1 MNQYVKQYQQAS
13 IETASREQ
21 ILIMLYDGAIQF
33 LNKAKVSMSKNDIEG
48 IHNNL
53 MGAQNILNEFI
64 TSMDVEV
71 APQLAQNLISLY
83 EYFIRRLVRANM
95 KKEIEPIDE
104 VLGYLKSLKATWEKA
119 IALAQKEEM
128 EKYKQTRK
136 NIDFSDDYD
145 SDEDGENSEEQEHLK
160 RIKQELLES
169 LKRVK
174 LLENNI
180 YGSTKENKEKEIKMN
195 EKYKQQV
202 IQSEKIKEEKST
214 KEIEQERE

>member
-33 LNKAKVSMSKNDIEG
+33 LNKAKVAMSKNDIEG

-145 SDEDGENSEEQEHLK
+145 SDEDDDDEDDEDE
-160 RIKQELLES
+160 
-169 LKRVK
+169 
-174 LLENNI
+174 
-180 YGSTKENKEKEIKMN
+180 
-195 EKYKQQV
+195 
-202 IQSEKIKEEKST
+202 
-214 KEIEQERE
+214 

>member
-1 MNQYVKQYQQAS
+1 M
-13 IETASREQ
+13 
-21 ILIMLYDGAIQF
+21 
-33 LNKAKVSMSKNDIEG
+33 
-48 IHNNL
+48 
-53 MGAQNILNEFI
+53 
-64 TSMDVEV
+64 
-71 APQLAQNLISLY
+71 
-83 EYFIRRLVRANM
+83 
-95 KKEIEPIDE
+95 
-104 VLGYLKSLKATWEKA
+104 
-119 IALAQKEEM
+119 QKEEI
-128 EKYKQTRK
+128 EEK
-136 NIDFSDDYD
+136 NIDIKGTFEKFIKPEEPELEQEEAIMKYSEKKKKRKNE

-169 LKRVK
+169 LKRVI

>member
-1 MNQYVKQYQQAS
+1 MIEHYKKPSVKFIVNKGNFNKLMALLAFQEEN
-13 IETASREQ
+13 IVTEEWKE
-21 ILIMLYDGAIQF
+21 
-33 LNKAKVSMSKNDIEG
+33 KAK
-48 IHNNL
+48 NL
-53 MGAQNILNEFI
+53 QDLLLRY
-64 TSMDVEV
+64 SV
-71 APQLAQNLISLY
+71 P
-83 EYFIRRLVRANM
+83 
-95 KKEIEPIDE
+95 KK
-104 VLGYLKSLKATWEKA
+104 
-119 IALAQKEEM
+119 
-128 EKYKQTRK
+128 
-136 NIDFSDDYD
+136 
-145 SDEDGENSEEQEHLK
+145 DEDGENSEEQEHLK